1 MSDRMR
7 PAGVRASGWRVLPR
21 PVWALTL
28 IALMVTACAVPA
40 PRSGDP
46 SAPLSTGQSEGEG
59 PMIVAPPPEAAPPAV
74 TPAPSAATLTLAAQS
89 EQSRAAG
96 DLRLA
101 GLQLERALRI
111 APRDP
116 ELWYQMARIRLEQGD
131 PGQAERL
138 AERSLQL
145 GARDRVLALANWRLI
160 ARAREALG
168 DAEGALRAREAIAQL
183 ESALG

>member
-1 MSDRMR
+1 MSNGIA
-7 PAGVRASGWRVLPR
+7 PAGAGASGRRFLSG
-21 PVWALTL
+21 PVWALAL
-28 IALMVTACAVPA
+28 IAVTLTACAVPA
-40 PRSGDP
+40 PRPGEP
-46 SAPLSTGQSEGEG
+46 SAPPPAAQSAGEA
-59 PMIVAPPPEAAPPAV
+59 PVIVAPPPAAV
-74 TPAPSAATLTLAAQS
+74 TPAPSAAALTLAAQS
-89 EQSRAAG
+89 EQSRATG

-116 ELWYQMARIRLEQGD
+116 ELWFQMARIRLEQGD

-145 GARDRVLALANWRLI
+145 GARDRALALANWRLI